1 MEAKE
6 KDDNLKMLVV
16 QEQEVS
22 QQVVDVTDMAL
33 ALSQN
38 MDPAS
43 DHGGKMSKLFEEIRK
58 LGAKAHQYL

>member
-1 MEAKE
+1 METRE
-6 KDDNLKMLVV
+6 KYRDLKVVVV
-16 QEQEVS
+16 QAHQVT
-22 QQVVDVTDMAL
+22 QQVADVADMAM

-38 MDPAS
+38 MDPVS